1 MLSKRQSQSI
11 KTVKPFRVQPRVIY
25 MKDKR
30 DKLLMSTEKHGPQ
43 EIPECEHGYWGGFS
57 PKRRGRYEDKNLA
70 RQYPNGRERLYPRG
84 PKLQS
89 NLKKPGTPKR
99 FGPGGNFESEGE
111 ESPFGGRM
119 RVSTNIEN
127 VNFELAKMQVEQ
139 QSYEKISEN

>member
-1 MLSKRQSQSI
+1 MLSKRQGQNI

-30 DKLLMSTEKHGPQ
+30 DKLLLSTEKVGLQ
-43 EIPECEHGYWGGFS
+43 EVPECEHGYWGGFS

-89 NLKKPGTPKR
+89 NLKKPGTPKQR

-111 ESPFGGRM
+111 ESPAGGRM

-127 VNFELAKMQVEQ
+127 VNFELAKM
-139 QSYEKISEN
+139 